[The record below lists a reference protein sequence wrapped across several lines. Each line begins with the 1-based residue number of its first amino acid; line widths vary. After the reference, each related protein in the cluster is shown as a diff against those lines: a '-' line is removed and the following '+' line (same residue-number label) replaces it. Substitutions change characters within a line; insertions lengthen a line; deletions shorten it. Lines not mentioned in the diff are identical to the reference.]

1 MPKNILIAYATRYG
15 STEEVAAAIARIL
28 RAQGFET
35 TVRPARDVKTL
46 ETYQAIVLGAPLYFG
61 SIHRDALKFLER
73 HGASPKRPPLAVF
86 ILGPSQDD
94 EHALEEARSSVRT
107 TMDAALGLPPV
118 DIAVFGGK
126 YDPAKLRFPDTLIAR
141 LPASPL
147 RGARASDA
155 RDWTRIEAWANALGG
170 KLR

>member
-35 TVRPARDVKTL
+35 TFKPARDVKNL
-46 ETYQAIVLGAPLYFG
+46 DINQAIVLGAPLYFG

-73 HGASPKRPPLAVF
+73 HGASPKRPPLAIF
-86 ILGPSQDD
+86 ALGPTQGD
-94 EHALEEARSSVRT
+94 ERALEEARSSVRT
-107 TMDAALGLPPV
+107 TLDATLGLPPI

-126 YDPAKLRFPDTLIAR
+126 YDPAKIGLRDRLIAS

-147 RGARASDA
+147 HGARASDA
-155 RDWTRIEAWANALGG
+155 RDWARIEAWANALAG